1 MGFFYPSHLTSRDGK
16 INIESMKKGKNMMYE
31 DESILPTND
40 LMFKR
45 IFWNKEYPNVLI
57 SFY

>member
-1 MGFFYPSHLTSRDGK
+1 M
-16 INIESMKKGKNMMYE
+16 IYE

-45 IFWNKEYPNVLI
+45 IFWNKEYSNVLI
-57 SFY
+57 SFINSILKRNSPITSIELVRHRDE